1 MKMKI
6 TMNGPIWMSLAVVL
20 ASTAADAQQATSS
33 REEQA
38 ACRGDATRYCATH
51 AGKPADMNACLRAN
65 KAKLSGACKAVV
77 EARGG

>member
-1 MKMKI
+1 MTIKTAI
-6 TMNGPIWMSLAVVL
+6 NSLIWMSLAVVL
-20 ASTAADAQQATSS
+20 ASAAANAQPAAPS

-38 ACRGDATRYCATH
+38 ACRGDATRYCASH

-65 KAKLSGACKAVV
+65 KTKLSGACKTVV

>member
-6 TMNGPIWMSLAVVL
+6 WISLAVVL
-20 ASTAADAQQATSS
+20 ASTAANAQQAPS

-38 ACRGDATRYCATH
+38 ACRGDATRYCASS
-51 AGKPADMNACLRAN
+51 AGKPTEMNACLRAN
-65 KAKLSGACKAVV
+65 KAKLSSACKAVV